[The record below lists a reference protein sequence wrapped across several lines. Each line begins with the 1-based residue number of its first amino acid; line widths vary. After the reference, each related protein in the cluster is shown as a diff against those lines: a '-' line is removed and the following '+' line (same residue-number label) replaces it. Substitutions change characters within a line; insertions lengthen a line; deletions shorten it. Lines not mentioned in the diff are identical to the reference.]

1 MDTQRR
7 DPSHRHARPTAPTIT
22 FAGAAGTV
30 TGSKYL
36 IETDAATVL
45 VDAGLYQGTKKLR
58 LRNWERFPVEPA
70 TIDAVVLT
78 HAHLDH
84 CGYLPLLVAD
94 GFTGPVFCSAHT
106 AALAGIVL
114 PDSGHLQEEE
124 ADYANRK
131 GFSKHHPAMPL
142 YTEKDARAAMQS
154 LQAIDFGRP
163 TPLADGLT
171 ITLEPAGH
179 ILGSAIVHLDIA
191 TRGEHRRVT
200 FSGDLGR
207 PNHPLLRPPSPLGR
221 ADIVVIESTY
231 GDRVHDDSAALD
243 LLAMAIQKTV
253 KRGGVVVIPAFAVD
267 RTEVILAHLRTL
279 RASGAIPRVPIYVD
293 SPMALRALDVYR
305 AAIASDDPEVRP
317 ELQGTDPFD
326 DDLLEATHTV
336 DESIE
341 LDQLRFSA
349 IIVSASGMATGGRV
363 LHHLKRYLPD
373 HRATVILV
381 GFQAQQTRGRDLIE
395 GARQIKMLGHYIPVH
410 ADIVD
415 LPAFSVHADRNELVA
430 WLATADTPP
439 ETVFITHGEPAASE
453 SLQAIVS
460 EQLGWN
466 AVVPR
471 YLERVR
477 LD

>member
-1 MDTQRR
+1 METDRPERATHQ
-7 DPSHRHARPTAPTIT
+7 HRPAVPTLT
-22 FAGAAGTV
+22 FVGATGTV

-36 IETDAATVL
+36 IETAAARVL
-45 VDAGLYQGTKKLR
+45 VDAGLYQGSKKLR
-58 LRNWERFPVEPA
+58 QRNWEPFPVDPA

-84 CGYLPLLVAD
+84 CGYVPLLVAN
-94 GFTGPVFCSAHT
+94 GFTGPVYASEHT

-124 ADYANRK
+124 ANYANRR
-131 GFSKHHPAMPL
+131 GYSKHHPAQPL
-142 YTEKDARAAMQS
+142 YTQEEARSS
-154 LQAIDFGRP
+154 LASLRTIAFGRP
-163 TPLADGLT
+163 TEIASGIT

-179 ILGSAIVHLDIA
+179 ILGSSILQLDIA
-191 TRGEHRRVT
+191 TTDGRRRVS

-207 PNHPLLRPPSPLGR
+207 PDHPLLCPPAGLDRP
-221 ADIVVIESTY
+221 DIVLVESTY
-231 GDRVHDDSAALD
+231 GDRVHDDTGARDRFAA
-243 LLAMAIQKTV
+243 AINTTV
-253 KRGGVVVIPAFAVD
+253 ERGGVVVIPAFAVD
-267 RTEVILAHLRTL
+267 RTEVILTHLRSL
-279 RASGAIPRVPIYVD
+279 REAGAIPQVPIYVD
-293 SPMALRALDVYR
+293 SPMALHALEVYR
-305 AAIASDDPEVRP
+305 RAIDSNDPEVRP

-326 DDLLEATHTV
+326 GDLVHAVREV
-336 DESIE
+336 EESME
-341 LDQLRFSA
+341 LDRLRFPA
-349 IIVSASGMATGGRV
+349 IIISASGMATGGRV

-415 LPAFSVHADRNELVA
+415 LPAFSVHADRDELVA
-430 WLATADTPP
+430 WLATAEEPP

-453 SLQAIVS
+453 SLQSTITDK
-460 EQLGWN
+460 LGWN